1 MHATL
6 PPPRAD
12 TSSPSFRATP
22 AIRARAVLGAIL
34 AAAGGALGGCA
45 SAIPPTAEVTGVRR
59 VASTGEGAQIVFEV
73 AASNPNAEPVRLG
86 AVRYEVWS
94 GPTRLFAGERAA
106 ETTLPGYATRTLLL
120 PAGLTD
126 ADGAGGTLRISGE
139 VEYRPP
145 GVFRRTMEDAG
156 WSPMRASFAGE
167 GAARD

>member
-6 PPPRAD
+6 TPPRAD
-12 TSSPSFRATP
+12 ARRSSVTIPPAPSRRVRSLLAL
-22 AIRARAVLGAIL
+22 LGACAL
-34 AAAGGALGGCA
+34 AGGCA

-156 WSPMRASFAGE
+156 WSPLRASFAGE